1 MIIPMMTCMDMD
13 YPDMHYSIVQ
23 PTSIQLPHA
32 QLCSICV
39 HFPLFL
45 CRTSSSSSIGADAPD
60 SGSGPLKAKRKMP
73 SRKASTENL
82 LADNGGE
89 KSSGP
94 VRASSLEDIHS
105 LSSKQQKQQSGKTGL
120 AAKIVDGAVKLYS
133 PDHTHKYVDVSP
145 VSTYSV

>member
-1 MIIPMMTCMDMD
+1 MI
-13 YPDMHYSIVQ
+13 
-23 PTSIQLPHA
+23 TSDLILSHM
-32 QLCSICV
+32 
-39 HFPLFL
+39 
-45 CRTSSSSSIGADAPD
+45 CRTSSTSSIGADAPD

-105 LSSKQQKQQSGKTGL
+105 LSSKQQKQQSGRTGL

-145 VSTYSV
+145 VSTCSKKELPGYCDHDP

>member
-1 MIIPMMTCMDMD
+1 MNPITFNSN
-13 YPDMHYSIVQ
+13 SIH
-23 PTSIQLPHA
+23 LH
-32 QLCSICV
+32 
-39 HFPLFL
+39 
-45 CRTSSSSSIGADAPD
+45 RTSSTSSIGADAPD

-105 LSSKQQKQQSGKTGL
+105 LSSKQQKQSTRTAL
-120 AAKIVDGAVKLYS
+120 AAKIVDGAIKLYS

-145 VSTYSV
+145 VSTQECVARIVHVCMNLDL